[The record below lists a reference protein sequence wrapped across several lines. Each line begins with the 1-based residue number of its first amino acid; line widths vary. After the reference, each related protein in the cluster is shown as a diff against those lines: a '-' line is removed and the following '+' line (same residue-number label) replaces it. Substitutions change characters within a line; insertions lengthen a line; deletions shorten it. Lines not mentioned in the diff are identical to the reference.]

1 MTRQFNRA
9 NQNRRTGSQAK
20 AGVTSRGKTG
30 EMEPPSGAGRQEE
43 RRKNRRKKQRQM
55 HLLMLALVIVVGIVI
70 LAAALRKNGE
80 QIFVDDTYAVT
91 IRRGKVTAE
100 DFTKSVEAQL
110 AASLGTSV
118 QINETITFTP
128 VRASKEDIVTT
139 EYALSTVCSMVTYQ
153 VEAAVVTVDGGE
165 VLALATE
172 QEAQSVLDQIINE
185 YIPEGTEV
193 AEKGFVENVEIRKK
207 FVDSRQIVSTEQ
219 AYATLT
225 AGTPAT
231 ETYTVT
237 SGDTLSIIASK
248 NNIAVEDILEAN
260 PTMTITTPLQIG
272 DKGEHNVR
280 RIVEH
285 GAVKHLG
292 AHMGVDAPQVHMR
305 QLQRRSHKVH
315 SLPGLNGDAEF
326 GVHLPGGHRLKGVGV
341 DARGQAQQ
349 GLLPDAAL
357 PGQAVHRAQLVH
369 IVDDKEA
376 RAAVHG
382 EGDVGV
388 GLGVAVEK
396 HLLHGEAR
404 LLGQIQLPGGDHIRP
419 QPLLGHDLIEPLAAE
434 GLAGVQGQGAGEVL
448 VHVFLVDPAV
458 AAHAPLIHQV
468 QRRPVLPR
476 QLHRVPSAKQQ
487 MAVGR
492 GNVVTDHRKFLLLSL
507 SVFSAHA

>member
-1 MTRQFNRA
+1 MAYPYKAGWPEGDGQMTRQFNRA

-55 HLLMLALVIVVGIVI
+55 HLLMLALVIVVGIGI

-272 DKGEHNVR
+272 DKLNLNVTVPYLSVKTAENVVYTDVQEKE
-280 RIVEH
+280 VEYRE
-285 GAVKHLG
+285 
-292 AHMGVDAPQVHMR
+292 DATKPAGYR
-305 QLQRRSHKVH
+305 KV
-315 SLPGLNGDAEF
+315 
-326 GVHLPGGHRLKGVGV
+326 V
-341 DARGQAQQ
+341 QQ
-349 GLLPDAAL
+349 GRD
-357 PGQAVHRAQLVH
+357 GQKEVTSQVIRVNGFETEQKVISETTTVEPVTEIIVVGTAQ
-369 IVDDKEA
+369 
-376 RAAVHG
+376 
-382 EGDVGV
+382 
-388 GLGVAVEK
+388 
-396 HLLHGEAR
+396 
-404 LLGQIQLPGGDHIRP
+404 
-419 QPLLGHDLIEPLAAE
+419 
-434 GLAGVQGQGAGEVL
+434 
-448 VHVFLVDPAV
+448 
-458 AAHAPLIHQV
+458 
-468 QRRPVLPR
+468 
-476 QLHRVPSAKQQ
+476 
-487 MAVGR
+487 
-492 GNVVTDHRKFLLLSL
+492 
-507 SVFSAHA
+507 